1 MGQNLLGFLL
11 IFPCFLLVHACQE
24 VFQSRMPF
32 GFHTSFVLFNQFD
45 GAVAVMETGFENGQF
60 FGILR
65 VLFQIIHT
73 KVTAEDDVSAVIP
86 FFSGD
91 DIQ

>member
-1 MGQNLLGFLL
+1 M
-11 IFPCFLLVHACQE
+11 
-24 VFQSRMPF
+24 
-32 GFHTSFVLFNQFD
+32 
-45 GAVAVMETGFENGQF
+45 METGFENGQF